1 MDEVDKV
8 VAAAEQI
15 PKPWKEYPGGYKNQI
30 EAALIDAVFSIR
42 SKYGSETTGVRAVVS
57 RYREAIADPAPDQL
71 GRLASMDPYELIR
84 VLQNA
89 QTVSGRSKAEAVQEA
104 ARNLVEA
111 GVNRAADLDPT
122 SHRAAYTRVHGLGKV
137 TWEYFCMLLGHQ
149 GVKADTWVTRWVA
162 KALGEESVDPARAN
176 ALVHDAAKHLKVGAT
191 ELDHAI
197 WAHAR
202 RRGSS

>member
-1 MDEVDKV
+1 MDDVDKV

-15 PKPWKEYPGGYKNQI
+15 PKPWKQYPGGYQDQV

-42 SKYGSETTGVRAVVS
+42 SKYGSENTGVRAVVG
-57 RYREAIADPAPDQL
+57 RYRDAIGDPKPDQL
-71 GRLASMDPYELIR
+71 DRLASMTPEDLTR

-89 QTVSGRSKAEAVQEA
+89 QTVSGRPKAEALQEA

-111 GVNRAADLDPT
+111 GVKRAADLDP
-122 SHRAAYTRVHGLGKV
+122 SIHRAAYTRVHGLGKV

-162 KALGEESVDPARAN
+162 QALEVESVDAARAGN
-176 ALVHDAAKHLKVGAT
+176 LVRAAAQQLGVGTT

-202 RRGSS
+202 SRGSA

>member
-1 MDEVDKV
+1 MADVDKV
-8 VAAAEQI
+8 VAAAERM
-15 PKPWKEYPGGYKNQI
+15 PKPWKKYPGGYKNQI

-42 SKYGSETTGVRAVVS
+42 SKYGSETTGVRAVVG
-57 RYREAIADPAPDQL
+57 RYREAIGSPEPNEL
-71 GRLASMDPYELIR
+71 VRLASMDPDELTW

-89 QTVSGRSKAEAVQEA
+89 QTVSGRPKAEAVQEA
-104 ARNLVEA
+104 ARNLVHA
-111 GVNRAADLDPT
+111 GVQRTADLDP
-122 SHRAAYTRVHGLGKV
+122 SAHRAAYTRVHGLGKV

-149 GVKADTWVTRWVA
+149 GVKADAWVTRWVA
-162 KALGEESVDPARAN
+162 QAFGVESVDPARAN
-176 ALVHDAAKHLKVGAT
+176 ALVHEAAKRLDVGPT